1 MILDVQSLG
10 LQCFFG
16 SGAVARYNCVAAVFP
31 IMLLWPLGWTRH
43 VRAAQII
50 ADHCGPLLD
59 FMVVSLSSDILS
71 FTALSNSAINL
82 SIYERCSREIIVS
95 IVEV

>member
-50 ADHCGPLLD
+50 ADHCGPLQD
-59 FMVVSLSSDILS
+59 FMVVSLSDILS
-71 FTALSNSAINL
+71 FTALSNSANNL